1 MRSLLIVIVV
11 LLFLKHAKTSNM
23 FNEYFKRGMY
33 ECALD
38 YLKDIQEIHRY
49 VQKASIR
56 QQECQTKASQTDK
69 TFPKTNIAPLDEY
82 IERMR
87 QEDEEE
93 SEESKTLRTL
103 RAVRTS

>member
-1 MRSLLIVIVV
+1 MRSWLFIIATV
-11 LLFLKHAKTSNM
+11 LLVKQYVAGNM

-49 VQKASIR
+49 VQKASVR
-56 QQECQTKASQTDK
+56 QQECQMKAAATDK

-87 QEDEEE
+87 NEDED
-93 SEESKTLRTL
+93 SKPILTSS
-103 RAVRTS
+103 RARRAA